1 MLPKHLWV
9 HNNQNVTTHT
19 NASET
24 PHHAI
29 HLQQAIEVSKPFIRT
44 SYKSRPIDI
53 VLDEFDNF
61 ASPGVLLFMPP
72 QLLHLS
78 DVHRQLV
85 PSSGAG
91 DP

>member
-1 MLPKHLWV
+1 MDENMLPKHLWV

-44 SYKSRPIDI
+44 SYKS
-53 VLDEFDNF
+53 
-61 ASPGVLLFMPP
+61 
-72 QLLHLS
+72 
-78 DVHRQLV
+78 
-85 PSSGAG
+85 
-91 DP
+91 